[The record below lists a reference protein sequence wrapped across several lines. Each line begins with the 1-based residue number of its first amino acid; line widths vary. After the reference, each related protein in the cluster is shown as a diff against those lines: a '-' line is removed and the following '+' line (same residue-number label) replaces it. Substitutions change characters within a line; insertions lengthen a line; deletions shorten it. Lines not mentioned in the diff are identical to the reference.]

1 MNSIFHRVSIRK
13 FQDKP
18 VEPEKI
24 ETLLRAAMA
33 APSARNQ
40 QPWEFYVV
48 TNKDLIQKLSTV
60 SPYAGCAKDAPVL
73 IVSAYREDAISPAYA
88 QIDLSIANENIWLEA
103 DALSLGGVWLG
114 IAPVEERMKAV
125 KEVLQLPAEHHA
137 FAIFALGY
145 PAESKPQQD
154 RYDVS
159 RIHYDMAY
167 RNKRIEVKATSYV
180 HPWNKEISPIRTFSI
195 APTNNSYWEN
205 QDAERKLS
213 RQSEVYVF
221 CLNTNKDIGKRN
233 ALTVDDWVFY
243 VVPTFVVDGYCKE
256 TPAQK
261 KISLNVVKR
270 LAKEEVSYDRLREA
284 VDEAIVLSDSY
295 YMDK

>member
-1 MNSIFHRVSIRK
+1 MDTKNSYTEKLEATVAK
-13 FQDKP
+13 KKEELTAY
-18 VEPEKI
+18 EPY
-24 ETLLRAAMA
+24 
-33 APSARNQ
+33 APDEMFR
-40 QPWEFYVV
+40 FRG
-48 TNKDLIQKLSTV
+48 KDLFSVEDFWQ
-60 SPYAGCAKDAPVL
+60 YAYSQLDGMAETIAEFLVAKA
-73 IVSAYREDAISPAYA
+73 
-88 QIDLSIANENIWLEA
+88 
-103 DALSLGGVWLG
+103 LG
-114 IAPVEERMKAV
+114 IKKAENV
-125 KEVLQLPAEHHA
+125 NYWTA
-137 FAIFALGY
+137 
-145 PAESKPQQD
+145 
-154 RYDVS
+154 
-159 RIHYDMAY
+159 YDMAY

-180 HPWNKEISPIRTFSI
+180 HP
-195 APTNNSYWEN
+195 SYWEN

>member
-1 MNSIFHRVSIRK
+1 MDTKNSYTEKLEAAVAK
-13 FQDKP
+13 KKEELTAY
-18 VEPEKI
+18 EPY
-24 ETLLRAAMA
+24 
-33 APSARNQ
+33 APDEMFR
-40 QPWEFYVV
+40 FCG
-48 TNKDLIQKLSTV
+48 KDLFSVEDFWQ
-60 SPYAGCAKDAPVL
+60 YAYSQLDGMAETIAEFLVAKA
-73 IVSAYREDAISPAYA
+73 
-88 QIDLSIANENIWLEA
+88 
-103 DALSLGGVWLG
+103 LG
-114 IAPVEERMKAV
+114 IKKAENV
-125 KEVLQLPAEHHA
+125 NYWTA
-137 FAIFALGY
+137 
-145 PAESKPQQD
+145 
-154 RYDVS
+154 
-159 RIHYDMAY
+159 YDMAY

-180 HPWNKEISPIRTFSI
+180 HPWNKEISKIRTFSI

-221 CLNTNKDIGKRN
+221 CLNTNKDIWKRN
-233 ALTVDDWVFY
+233 ALAVDDWVFY

-270 LAKEEVSYDRLREA
+270 LAKEEVSYDRLRET

>member
-1 MNSIFHRVSIRK
+1 MDTKNSYTEKLEATVAK
-13 FQDKP
+13 KKEELTAY
-18 VEPEKI
+18 EPY
-24 ETLLRAAMA
+24 
-33 APSARNQ
+33 APDEMFR
-40 QPWEFYVV
+40 FRG
-48 TNKDLIQKLSTV
+48 KDLFSVEDFWQ
-60 SPYAGCAKDAPVL
+60 YAYSQLDGMAETIAEFLVAKA
-73 IVSAYREDAISPAYA
+73 
-88 QIDLSIANENIWLEA
+88 
-103 DALSLGGVWLG
+103 LG
-114 IAPVEERMKAV
+114 IKKAENV
-125 KEVLQLPAEHHA
+125 NYWTA
-137 FAIFALGY
+137 
-145 PAESKPQQD
+145 
-154 RYDVS
+154 
-159 RIHYDMAY
+159 YDMAY

-180 HPWNKEISPIRTFSI
+180 HPWNKEISKIRTFSI

-213 RQSEVYVF
+213 RQSEVYV
-221 CLNTNKDIGKRN
+221 L
-233 ALTVDDWVFY
+233 DDWVFY

>member
-1 MNSIFHRVSIRK
+1 
-13 FQDKP
+13 
-18 VEPEKI
+18 
-24 ETLLRAAMA
+24 MA
-33 APSARNQ
+33 KA
-40 QPWEFYVV
+40 
-48 TNKDLIQKLSTV
+48 
-60 SPYAGCAKDAPVL
+60 
-73 IVSAYREDAISPAYA
+73 
-88 QIDLSIANENIWLEA
+88 
-103 DALSLGGVWLG
+103 LG
-114 IAPVEERMKAV
+114 IKKAENV
-125 KEVLQLPAEHHA
+125 NYWTA
-137 FAIFALGY
+137 
-145 PAESKPQQD
+145 
-154 RYDVS
+154 
-159 RIHYDMAY
+159 YDMAY

-295 YMDK
+295 YMDN